1 MTIRQ
6 WHLTRGGHV
15 DGGAGLLLAD
25 RPAGGG
31 WGRRGG
37 RAAGGGR
44 VGWRGGGWRGGW
56 VWWGWRWC

>member
-15 DGGAGLLLAD
+15 DGGAGLLMAD
-25 RPAGGG
+25 RPAGGLA
-31 WGRRGG
+31 GG
-37 RAAGGGR
+37 VAAGPAGAGAR
-44 VGWRGGGWRGGW
+44 RAGGWRGGW

>member
-15 DGGAGLLLAD
+15 DGGAGLLMAD
-25 RPAGGG
+25 RPAGGLA
-31 WGRRGG
+31 GG
-37 RAAGGGR
+37 VAAGPAGGG
-44 VGWRGGGWRGGW
+44 VPGAGGWRGGW

>member
-15 DGGAGLLLAD
+15 DGGAGLLMAD
-25 RPAGGG
+25 RPAGGWLGG
-31 WGRRGG
+31 WRLGRRGPG
-37 RAAGGGR
+37 RRRA
-44 VGWRGGGWRGGW
+44 GGWRGGW